1 MLAEIFM
8 VRLEA
13 AARVPEEMAPSSNT
27 RFVPFTHNTQLT
39 FKQSRNRLAERAG
52 EVSSIA
58 GRGTWQDALV
68 PERGSAGFSY
78 CGGEH

>member
-27 RFVPFTHNTQLT
+27 RFVPFTPNRQLT
-39 FKQSRNRLAERAG
+39 FKQSRNRLAGAVREKS
-52 EVSSIA
+52 V
-58 GRGTWQDALV
+58 Q
-68 PERGSAGFSY
+68 
-78 CGGEH
+78 

>member
-13 AARVPEEMAPSSNT
+13 ATRVPEEMAPSSNT

-39 FKQSRNRLAERAG
+39 FKKSRNRLAEAVR
-52 EVSSIA
+52 EKSV
-58 GRGTWQDALV
+58 Q
-68 PERGSAGFSY
+68 
-78 CGGEH
+78 

>member
-1 MLAEIFM
+1 VLAHLSLSEGVAMLAEIFM

-52 EVSSIA
+52 EVSS
-58 GRGTWQDALV
+58 
-68 PERGSAGFSY
+68 
-78 CGGEH
+78 